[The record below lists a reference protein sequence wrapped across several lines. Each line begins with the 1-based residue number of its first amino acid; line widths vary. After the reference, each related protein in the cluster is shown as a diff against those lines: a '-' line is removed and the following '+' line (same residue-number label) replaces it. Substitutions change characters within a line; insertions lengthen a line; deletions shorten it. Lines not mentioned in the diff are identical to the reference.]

1 MTCFIKMWCFVSTFF
16 AISGWIC
23 HQKDPWKMSHIWHAP
38 WHASHTWL
46 VVRHARH
53 VRLSVPH
60 FDLWYSSPM
69 HFWTFWCCCFRQNA
83 KPWTKN
89 RKNTW
94 ENPMEKHGKHLD
106 LSERLTA
113 GFSVNVSWPQIMFQ
127 VFFNFGVFWNHGF
140 LQVLEPGWLEV
151 NLDFA
156 EYLEAELEDGHR
168 DTVPMEMS
176 IWMYW
181 QVQYLLNVATEASLE
196 QVSLEAKCWV
206 KTVEFH
212 FLPLFEAKTFR
223 HKSRRNIQR
232 VILRD
237 FYVVFCALVKPDVF
251 VVSLT
256 SSHAELPG
264 FGLLSATTGLL
275 WLCVFWWIRI
285 LGSWKS
291 RGSVQTP
298 RWNPMML
305 PWLCYYGWS
314 YGSLTPKI
322 IDPKEGKFDETQR
335 SHVPTNFTDD
345 WYHIS

>member
-156 EYLEAELEDGHR
+156 EYLEAELEDGNR
-168 DTVPMEMS
+168 DTVLLMEMS

-264 FGLLSATTGLL
+264 LVCWALQQAFCDFVFFGGFESWEVENHEVQCKLRGGIQWCFRDSATMDEATGH
-275 WLCVFWWIRI
+275 WLQ
-285 LGSWKS
+285 KS
-291 RGSVQTP
+291 
-298 RWNPMML
+298 
-305 PWLCYYGWS
+305 
-314 YGSLTPKI
+314 
-322 IDPKEGKFDETQR
+322 
-335 SHVPTNFTDD
+335 
-345 WYHIS
+345 

>member
-264 FGLLSATTGLL
+264 LVCWALQQAFCDFVFFGGFESWEVENHEVQCKLRGGIQWCFRDSATMDEATGH
-275 WLCVFWWIRI
+275 WLQ
-285 LGSWKS
+285 KS
-291 RGSVQTP
+291 
-298 RWNPMML
+298 
-305 PWLCYYGWS
+305 
-314 YGSLTPKI
+314 
-322 IDPKEGKFDETQR
+322 
-335 SHVPTNFTDD
+335 
-345 WYHIS
+345 

>member
-1 MTCFIKMWCFVSTFF
+1 
-16 AISGWIC
+16 
-23 HQKDPWKMSHIWHAP
+23 
-38 WHASHTWL
+38 
-46 VVRHARH
+46 
-53 VRLSVPH
+53 
-60 FDLWYSSPM
+60 M

-83 KPWTKN
+83 KPRAKN
-89 RKNTW
+89 WKNAW
-94 ENPMEKHGKHLD
+94 ENPMET
-106 LSERLTA
+106 RLTPRFV
-113 GFSVNVSWPQIMFQ
+113 GTLQQ
-127 VFFNFGVFWNHGF
+127 VFRWTSLGPRLCFKGSWKHGF

-156 EYLEAELEDGHR
+156 EYLEAELEDGNR
-168 DTVPMEMS
+168 DTVLLMEMS

-264 FGLLSATTGLL
+264 LVCWALQQAFCDLCFLVDSNLGKLKITRFSANSAVESNDASVTLL
-275 WLCVFWWIRI
+275 WMKLRVIDSKNHRPQGRKIWW
-285 LGSWKS
+285 
-291 RGSVQTP
+291 
-298 RWNPMML
+298 
-305 PWLCYYGWS
+305 
-314 YGSLTPKI
+314 
-322 IDPKEGKFDETQR
+322 DAKEPCSNKL
-335 SHVPTNFTDD
+335 H
-345 WYHIS
+345 WYHDLQTSPRKNVNHDSICLGTCARFAVWETW